1 MFDPDIKDRIRTT
14 VEGQSGKRTLTYLVI
29 PRTEGRFDIALPE
42 MAYFDYAKKR
52 FERLSLPPVTLNIES
67 GGEEQGPAFG
77 FNSKS
82 DVTILTR
89 DVRFIRTETEL
100 RPRTQPFFG
109 GPLHLGMWAL
119 PPFALA
125 AVGMWR
131 RRKRKEEADP
141 LSSRKKQARKQLK
154 GVLAAAA
161 KGEVGLDE
169 LGAAVHAFL
178 QASLDIP
185 RSEANR
191 TRYESA
197 LNHLG
202 GAELTQTWLAIVDT
216 VDRGRFAPGAPQ
228 PADLASQV
236 EAAMRALDSTQ
247 RGRPTGKATALLALC
262 LTGMSLA
269 AWGAPDPE
277 AALTA
282 FQSGNVA
289 YTEGDYEGAIEATSV
304 LDKWTS
310 FELEYNLGGAH
321 YKAGNIGPCILHYE
335 RARAPQRR

>member
-1 MFDPDIKDRIRTT
+1 
-14 VEGQSGKRTLTYLVI
+14 
-29 PRTEGRFDIALPE
+29 
-42 MAYFDYAKKR
+42 
-52 FERLSLPPVTLNIES
+52 
-67 GGEEQGPAFG
+67 
-77 FNSKS
+77 
-82 DVTILTR
+82 
-89 DVRFIRTETEL
+89 
-100 RPRTQPFFG
+100 
-109 GPLHLGMWAL
+109 MWAF
-119 PPFALA
+119 PPLALA

-131 RRKRKEEADP
+131 RRRRKEEADP

-289 YTEGDYEGAIEATSV
+289 YTEGDYEGAIEAYTSV

-321 YKAGNIGPCILHYE
+321 HKAGNIGPCILHYE
-335 RARAPQRR
+335 RARRLRPNDDDLNANLLLAQSAVTDRIEGMPEIGTMPPCGGNSSRRNGWPAGPPPRCFSG